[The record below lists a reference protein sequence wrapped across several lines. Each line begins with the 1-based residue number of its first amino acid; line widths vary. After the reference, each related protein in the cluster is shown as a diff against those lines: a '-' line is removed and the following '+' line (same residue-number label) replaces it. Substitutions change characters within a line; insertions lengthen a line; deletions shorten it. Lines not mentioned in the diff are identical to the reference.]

1 MGIPNNKLGTPIS
14 KLYYCLL
21 PKSHL
26 ALFHPLQNTFFFQR
40 VAKVLQKQN
49 DNFGEARKPA

>member
-1 MGIPNNKLGTPIS
+1 MGILNNMLGTPIS

-26 ALFHPLQNTFFFQR
+26 ALFHPLQNTFFYQR
-40 VAKVLQKQN
+40 VAKVLQKQSG
-49 DNFGEARKPA
+49 NFSEARKPA